1 MVHIT
6 YVCDQC
12 SRLHPDAPSAQRCEQ
27 RDASEMA
34 AQKAHLEQLLRKLDG
49 GSPREQADR

>member
-6 YVCDQC
+6 FVCDQC
-12 SRLHPDAPSAQRCEQ
+12 SRLHPDAPSAQRCER

-49 GSPREQADR
+49 GSA